1 MPTHSKFFLSVCILM
16 NILEV
21 KIVKHMP
28 ELKAS
33 EQPTIAIVTSLFCE
47 KVAVDAMIEEKTTYV
62 KYKTEGCYKIN
73 LDIFHFIILFLCALI
88 CLPFVWAILI
98 CQIQPK
104 TTSLFVDIGESQ
116 VYTLGRIGKFK
127 VVSTKVSR
135 KSSSEQESR
144 ICAENTITRL
154 LGMS

>member
-1 MPTHSKFFLSVCILM
+1 MSVCILM

-73 LDIFHFIILFLCALI
+73 LDIFHFIILFICALI
-88 CLPFVWAILI
+88 CSPFV
-98 CQIQPK
+98 
-104 TTSLFVDIGESQ
+104 
-116 VYTLGRIGKFK
+116 
-127 VVSTKVSR
+127 
-135 KSSSEQESR
+135 
-144 ICAENTITRL
+144 
-154 LGMS
+154 

>member
-1 MPTHSKFFLSVCILM
+1 MDETAKEPRIGNYQTWFDIYFFILNSQITLKNIQNVQLHSLVFVCILM

-73 LDIFHFIILFLCALI
+73 LDIFHFIILFICAVI
-88 CLPFVWAILI
+88 CSPFV
-98 CQIQPK
+98 
-104 TTSLFVDIGESQ
+104 
-116 VYTLGRIGKFK
+116 
-127 VVSTKVSR
+127 
-135 KSSSEQESR
+135 
-144 ICAENTITRL
+144 
-154 LGMS
+154 

>member
-1 MPTHSKFFLSVCILM
+1 M

-33 EQPTIAIVTSLFCE
+33 EQPTITIVTSLFCE

-73 LDIFHFIILFLCALI
+73 LDIFHFIILFLWALI
-88 CLPFVWAILI
+88 CLPFEWAILI
-98 CQIQPK
+98 CQIQLK
-104 TTSLFVDIGESQ
+104 TTSF
-116 VYTLGRIGKFK
+116 F
-127 VVSTKVSR
+127 
-135 KSSSEQESR
+135 
-144 ICAENTITRL
+144 L
-154 LGMS
+154 LI

>member
-1 MPTHSKFFLSVCILM
+1 M

-47 KVAVDAMIEEKTTYV
+47 KEAVDAMIEEKTTYV

-73 LDIFHFIILFLCALI
+73 LDTFHFIILFLWALI
-88 CLPFVWAILI
+88 CLPFEWAILI
-98 CQIQPK
+98 CQIQLK
-104 TTSLFVDIGESQ
+104 TTSFFCWYRRISSIYIGEN
-116 VYTLGRIGKFK
+116 RK
-127 VVSTKVSR
+127 VQSCFN
-135 KSSSEQESR
+135 ES
-144 ICAENTITRL
+144 I
-154 LGMS
+154 S